1 MENVWRVVDQNK
13 WTFTS
18 CIPNSESD
26 SLWLNLVALS
36 DAPRQHAHLVRSLH
50 AAQAS
55 HIGQLDVCTA
65 SHALSMSPC
74 QK

>member
-50 AAQAS
+50 AA
-55 HIGQLDVCTA
+55 LRTL
-65 SHALSMSPC
+65 LSSTFERLRMRFL
-74 QK
+74 